1 MAMDGLSL
9 GLMTRELQPLLE
21 GRVDRV
27 QQPDKDSVLLYC
39 HGPNCGRVR
48 LLLHIHNELG
58 RVQLVEEAPENPAAA
73 PAFCML
79 LRKRLIGSRFVSIE
93 QEGLDRILRI
103 TFSGRDEFMD
113 ESACTLVLELMGKHG
128 NLYLL
133 DKEGRILDCLRH
145 IGLGSEASRLSLPN
159 VLYEA
164 PPRQDKQNPLTAPAV
179 AFSGLSAPGQLM

>member
-58 RVQLVEEAPENPAAA
+58 RVQLVEEAPENPAADRRVSQA
-73 PAFCML
+73 IGRTTGIGGTETVFVHRRHGQRRAL
-79 LRKRLIGSRFVSIE
+79 L
-93 QEGLDRILRI
+93 
-103 TFSGRDEFMD
+103 FSPF
-113 ESACTLVLELMGKHG
+113 
-128 NLYLL
+128 
-133 DKEGRILDCLRH
+133 
-145 IGLGSEASRLSLPN
+145 
-159 VLYEA
+159 
-164 PPRQDKQNPLTAPAV
+164 
-179 AFSGLSAPGQLM
+179 